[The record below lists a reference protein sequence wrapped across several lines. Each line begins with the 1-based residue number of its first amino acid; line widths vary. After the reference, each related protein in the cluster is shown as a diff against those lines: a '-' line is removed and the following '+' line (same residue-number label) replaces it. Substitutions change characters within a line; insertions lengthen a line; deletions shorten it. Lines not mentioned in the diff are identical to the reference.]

1 MKLTDPRTNMSYRG
15 FVIEIELDDEIWLEI
30 DLHKKTNINSKEN
43 DYNENIKGGKINI
56 DNLIDGD
63 YIIEFVWK
71 GTS

>member
-1 MKLTDPRTNMSYRG
+1 LKLTDPRTNMSYRG